1 MTWEVHTRRTHEHGS
16 HVKVAWG
23 EIGTVY
29 DVSIDCPEHVHG
41 ASSTG
46 LVRREMNTFT
56 KAIDAHIQW
65 DEDVENPCVV
75 LSWSDAGV
83 QCQQTLQ
90 LDAAPHAHGLS
101 PERRSS
107 LHGGLRRV
115 LSRAPHVPVRLHG
128 RSGRRADR

>member
-1 MTWEVHTRRTHEHGS
+1 MTWDVQARRTHEHGS
-16 HVKVAWG
+16 HVKVAWL

-65 DEDVENPCVV
+65 DEGVENPCVI

-83 QCQQTLQ
+83 QCEQTLQ
-90 LDAAPHAHGLS
+90 LDAATAHGPES
-101 PERRSS
+101 PR
-107 LHGGLRRV
+107 
-115 LSRAPHVPVRLHG
+115 
-128 RSGRRADR
+128 GRRPRCTAGCVGC